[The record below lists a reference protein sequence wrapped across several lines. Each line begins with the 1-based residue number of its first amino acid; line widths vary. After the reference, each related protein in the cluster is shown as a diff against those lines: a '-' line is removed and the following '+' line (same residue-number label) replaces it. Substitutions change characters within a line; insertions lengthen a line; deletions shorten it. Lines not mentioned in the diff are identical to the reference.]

1 MTLQNSFNI
10 HYQFN
15 DVGHYMDAF
24 IFNKCEYQLLSIIH
38 EVKKLV
44 DADIEV
50 TVQPLSEGSLWSRLS
65 FSTKEGKEIKLN
77 WVIALII
84 AITVNPLN
92 KTTDNIFDWAFE
104 YIKDGSY
111 IHNLKLEKERL
122 ELEKEIR
129 ELREDSIKHSNKD
142 SQNKLKRRVSNLYT
156 EAKKDQRITSIG
168 FCSSVGNPSS
178 EQIVINRD
186 SFDNFIINDSMEDE
200 HTVSN
205 VRIDIIAPV
214 LRKRKIKWHGIYNSQ
229 PIAFK
234 LIDLKFRNSV
244 INGDIKFT
252 GGTYIICDLN
262 ILTTVDKEGETK
274 ISGYEVIEVHSCG
287 KDDNPPEITSAEI
300 NRQKKRKAES
310 SMPSLFNF
318 EDESNA
324 DMA

>member
-24 IFNKCEYQLLSIIH
+24 IFNKCEYQLLGIIL

-92 KTTDNIFDWAFE
+92 KTTDNIIDWAFE

-142 SQNKLKRRVSNLYT
+142 SQNKLKRRVSNFYT

-186 SFDNFIINDSMEDE
+186 SFDNFIINRTIISVNLRYSFKGMANLRNIPQKRGKKEADSPA
-200 HTVSN
+200 HT
-205 VRIDIIAPV
+205 
-214 LRKRKIKWHGIYNSQ
+214 LRSDLSASFSIYNLRS
-229 PIAFK
+229 
-234 LIDLKFRNSV
+234 
-244 INGDIKFT
+244 
-252 GGTYIICDLN
+252 
-262 ILTTVDKEGETK
+262 
-274 ISGYEVIEVHSCG
+274 
-287 KDDNPPEITSAEI
+287 DN
-300 NRQKKRKAES
+300 
-310 SMPSLFNF
+310 
-318 EDESNA
+318 
-324 DMA
+324 